1 MVLRDPAPGLIRFGQ
16 FLLEPQRRLL
26 SLDAAPVPLSSR
38 AFDILLLLVE
48 HRDRIVTKDEI
59 FAAVWPGLV
68 VEDNN
73 LAVQISAL
81 RRALREQSGDP
92 RFIMTVPGRGYRFVA
107 PVTEEAAPAA
117 ETAEAAAVSPV
128 VEPAALAGRRRWPLV
143 AGALI
148 IGLLVV
154 FVARSVLRDMHVA
167 PRLSIAVLP
176 FRNLS
181 ADRQQD
187 YLADAITD
195 DLTTDLSHIPG
206 STVIARGSADAYK
219 GRAVAASEI
228 GRALNV
234 RYLLEGSLRIE
245 GDTFHIN
252 AQLIDA
258 TTGGHIRGDRFDVTR
273 DKLGLVQEQIVRH
286 IASALDFTLV
296 QVEAAR
302 SLHERPNNPDAVDL
316 YFRARSVLD
325 DATTLDGLMKAQ
337 GLLERAVALSPDFG
351 DALAELGIVLVNKT
365 GNFDDVDEQ
374 RDVARAEMV
383 ISRAMAIAP
392 RSPLVITANGML
404 AWGNRRC
411 EQAQP
416 SFRLAL
422 SLDPNNVEAKNGLAR
437 CSRALGHMEQ
447 MIADLQ
453 DILRIDPVGARNASR
468 EHLIGM
474 GYLML
479 GQPREAVDW
488 LERAGAS
495 IVDSPEAETTLG
507 WREWRQIYL
516 IAAIQLAGN
525 ATEAA
530 RLYADYARSHPN
542 RTVAQLASYDTHAQA
557 QTKGY
562 AAYLAALGS
571 AGMPGVIRE
580 DADFHV
586 APTQAAG
593 SGGDF
598 DPTPL
603 HLPEASSVLTGEMFA
618 MLQKTTPPVVLDLG
632 LGAMVIPGAIW
643 VWSPESPGDCE
654 HLLKQAGVGADSERP
669 IVVMSD
675 GPLGWRSYN
684 AALSLVAKGFRHV
697 LWYRGG
703 EAAWSAAGHAWQDR
717 RSP

>member
-1 MVLRDPAPGLIRFGQ
+1 MVLRDPAPGLRFGQ

-26 SLDAAPVPLSSR
+26 SLDAAPVLLSSR
-38 AFDILLLLVE
+38 AFDILLFLVAN
-48 HRDRIVTKDEI
+48 RDRVVSKDEI

-81 RRALREQSGDP
+81 RRALGERSGEP
-92 RFIMTVPGRGYRFVA
+92 KFIVTVPGRGYRFVA
-107 PVTEEAAPAA
+107 PVIEDAATDA
-117 ETAEAAAVSPV
+117 AEAAAPLMASATP
-128 VEPAALAGRRRWPLV
+128 PKRRRWPLM
-143 AGALI
+143 AGALAC
-148 IGLLVV
+148 GFLLVA
-154 FVARSVLRDMHVA
+154 FGTRTVLRTMHVA

-206 STVIARGSADAYK
+206 STVIARGSSDTYK
-219 GRAVAASEI
+219 GRAVAASDI

-258 TTGGHIRGDRFDVTR
+258 ASGGHIRGDRFDVTR

-316 YFRARSVLD
+316 YLRARSVLD
-325 DATTLDGLMKAQ
+325 ESNTLVDLVEAQ
-337 GLLERAVALSPDFG
+337 NLLEKAVALSPDYG
-351 DALAELGIVLVNKT
+351 DALAQLGIVLVNKAA
-365 GNFDDVDEQ
+365 NFDDVDEE
-374 RDVARAEMV
+374 RDGVRAEAV
-383 ISRAMAIAP
+383 VSQAMAIAP
-392 RSPLVITANGML
+392 RNPLVIIANGML

-411 EQAQP
+411 EQAQE

-422 SLDPNNVEAKNGLAR
+422 SLDPNNVEARNGLAR

-453 DILRIDPVGARNASR
+453 DILRIDPVGARNAAR
-468 EHLIGM
+468 QHLIGM

-479 GQPREAVDW
+479 GQPQDAIVW

-495 IVDSPEAETTLG
+495 IVDTQEAETPLG
-507 WREWRQIYL
+507 WREWRQVYL
-516 IAAIQLAGN
+516 IAANQLAGN
-525 ATEAA
+525 VSEAK
-530 RLYADYARSHPN
+530 RQCADYRLNHAN
-542 RTVAQLASYDTHAQA
+542 RTVSQLASYDTHAIS

-562 AAYLAALGS
+562 AAYLGALRES
-571 AGMPGVIRE
+571 GMPGAIAE

-586 APTQAAG
+586 PPTHTAG

-603 HLPEASSVLTGEMFA
+603 SIPGSARVDTGTVFA
-618 MLQKTTPPVVLDLG
+618 LSKGTPPPLLLDLG

-643 VWSPESPGDCE
+643 VWSPGSSGDVE
-654 HLLKQAGVGADSERP
+654 RLLNQAGVGAQSTRT
-669 IVVMSD
+669 IIVMSD

-684 AALSLVAKGFRHV
+684 AALSLVAKGFLHV

-703 EAAWSAAGHAWQDR
+703 EEAWAAAGHAWQDR